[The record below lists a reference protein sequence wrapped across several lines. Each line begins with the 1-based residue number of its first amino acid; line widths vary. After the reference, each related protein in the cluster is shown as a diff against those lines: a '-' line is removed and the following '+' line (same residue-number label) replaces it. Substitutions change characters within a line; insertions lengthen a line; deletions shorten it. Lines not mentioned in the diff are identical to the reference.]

1 MGDTILWKYFAWL
14 ALFLS
19 PAAPLIVAWRALL
32 KGQRP
37 GWTGTLIPA
46 AAASVSLI
54 WFVAATMN
62 FRFVGPLYGFVHY
75 AITGGNLGVVLMCAL
90 FCLATGFGRS
100 WRAARLATC
109 LACLMLAVE
118 WTLLGIA
125 YR

>member
-14 ALFLS
+14 ALFSS
-19 PAAPLIVAWRALL
+19 PAAPLAVAWRALL
-32 KGQRP
+32 KGERRRRM
-37 GWTGTLIPA
+37 GTLIPA
-46 AAASVSLI
+46 TAASASLI

-62 FRFVGPLYGFVHY
+62 FRFVGPLYGVLHY
-75 AITGGNLGVVLMCAL
+75 AVTGGNLGVVLMCAL
-90 FCLATGFGRS
+90 FCLATGFHRG

-118 WTLLGIA
+118 WTWLGIA